1 MRSGF
6 VSLTGRPNVG
16 KSTLLNQIIGQKLA
30 ITSDKPQTTRNLIQ
44 GIYNDEDTQIVF
56 VDTPGIHKPNHKL
69 GQILNKGAYYSID
82 DVDVV
87 CFLIDA
93 KAGLGGGDKYI
104 IERLKNAGKPVILV
118 INKIDGLSKEE
129 IFNKILEYKDLYNW
143 SDIVPVSALKDK
155 NTGTLIKVI
164 KEYLPESVKF
174 FDNDTVTNRS
184 LEFMASEIVR
194 EKILRTTSEEIPY
207 SVTCVTTKFVKDKG
221 NRIIN
226 VDIIVDRDSLKKIII
241 GKQGQ
246 KLKKIGIEARKD
258 LEQILDAKVYLEL
271 YVKTIEKWRD
281 REKYLNEFKF
291 TDFTE

>member
-118 INKIDGLSKEE
+118 INKIDGLSKDE